1 MILYVRRERKLIE
14 LHVFGLRR
22 NICLNVHCPCFKLT
36 LTSTS
41 HAFELTIFHV
51 VFTVNGAIVDKKK
64 TISVHR
70 RHKRQRKKES
80 DREKTPLIRTALLNV
95 LLTSKRQSL
104 NSLFAQAFHQG
115 SFNCIRT
122 RHRLR
127 HIFHMYCGLCRPPL
141 TIGARG

>member
-1 MILYVRRERKLIE
+1 MILYVRRDRKLIE

-64 TISVHR
+64 QFQYTDDTN
-70 RHKRQRKKES
+70 
-80 DREKTPLIRTALLNV
+80 DRERRRATEK
-95 LLTSKRQSL
+95 KR
-104 NSLFAQAFHQG
+104 
-115 SFNCIRT
+115 
-122 RHRLR
+122 
-127 HIFHMYCGLCRPPL
+127 P
-141 TIGARG
+141 